1 MIARQVYLDKENPT
15 AFRVFFDSTG
25 RRKCCIAPERF
36 LKGGM
41 GRKAESLRPEMDVF
55 SAGCLLAEL
64 FSDGSS
70 VLMYSDLGKCN
81 EAFLRGV
88 DPRVRT
94 LVAEMVSEDPARRPT
109 SHQSL
114 EAFLVCCEGVASSM
128 DFDIMDALCRDWCH
142 MIPSARVSAALE
154 RTRQLLI
161 PSAPLVAPVAPM
173 TPLPPGTST
182 ADDISP
188 KPEAVPQRQQND
200 VDGVC
205 AKAPV
210 AIGEVRGVADHL
222 AGQVRDIIERHE
234 ASVDS
239 SRAIGSDQAAS
250 ASMPLK
256 VGPCPA
262 TATPTPM
269 PCQLS
274 AMSTFVAQNL
284 TIALAALVRS
294 REDTASKIK
303 LLDHLRSLSSQ
314 IGQRLVDRVV
324 LPHFVVA
331 ATDKQVQQPRVQ
343 YFALTSLP
351 EIMRRSSSD
360 HRVVADYIM
369 PSLSLVPSDADVA
382 VRSAYSVSIG
392 RILREGS
399 RHGGCNGG
407 CGHDR
412 GQGTDGQLGHP
423 CELVER
429 IRGGVER
436 GVHDIL
442 VDASSLPK
450 LALLKHLEDVSRGLG
465 PELTM
470 EGLLPALLTLFNS
483 QQDDVRA
490 SMYGSL
496 EGITQLL
503 GSDAVPFVLP
513 FVDRLV
519 SGPDVASIVSGI
531 RLLEAVIERGFLVP
545 RDVLR
550 IVEQLR
556 GLAHS
561 PSPSIQGA
569 MVELKAAASKV
580 VGVDVVG
587 AVLRLPPTPERPA
600 QLDVQANVFR
610 DAGTRFMM
618 PANPACYSVDA
629 TDSALE
635 HLINNSNT
643 NASALA
649 SLSLLQ
655 SPSFR
660 KKRFEPIVFPSAS
673 HSAENTRG
681 AGARAGSHIQ
691 AARRPA
697 GPAAPS
703 AVLVASIPCHARAI
717 TCISENIGPQST
729 MFVTSSKDGTCR
741 LWDTR
746 KMERDISFRAR
757 ATFVAADRDGRGD
770 EKQKSGVTTN
780 IIGYGC
786 CASATEASAAYS
798 FLGGRVDGVVDAWNV
813 ERDDSPVESWRI
825 ADKADILD
833 IHTMSCGKICIASTA
848 AQSVVGI
855 DARVQAGL
863 VWGVD
868 TEPRLGIPMRLG
880 TNSTVLASPE
890 AMLTATASSTSPYFV
905 TGMSRGYLSVWDT
918 RFMLPVATW
927 RNPASAPISAIRI
940 VDGPRL
946 GAVGAASS
954 SPSPTTWRGPVALV
968 SCGEEEI
975 SGWDLATGDCV
986 LAMTRGKHPIA
997 IKSSVMDTTK
1007 PAEDPVGLAR
1017 QMGALELRS
1026 LSIKRTS
1033 IRAIALVAGQDDT
1046 GFLSVLAGGTDKNI
1060 SIWNPRMRPGGN
1072 ISSPFASPAARDT
1085 ITALQHV
1092 RGAGST
1098 FLLASA
1104 SADGLM
1110 NVWR

>member
-1 MIARQVYLDKENPT
+1 
-15 AFRVFFDSTG
+15 
-25 RRKCCIAPERF
+25 
-36 LKGGM
+36 
-41 GRKAESLRPEMDVF
+41 
-55 SAGCLLAEL
+55 
-64 FSDGSS
+64 
-70 VLMYSDLGKCN
+70 
-81 EAFLRGV
+81 
-88 DPRVRT
+88 
-94 LVAEMVSEDPARRPT
+94 
-109 SHQSL
+109 
-114 EAFLVCCEGVASSM
+114 
-128 DFDIMDALCRDWCH
+128 
-142 MIPSARVSAALE
+142 
-154 RTRQLLI
+154 
-161 PSAPLVAPVAPM
+161 
-173 TPLPPGTST
+173 
-182 ADDISP
+182 
-188 KPEAVPQRQQND
+188 
-200 VDGVC
+200 
-205 AKAPV
+205 
-210 AIGEVRGVADHL
+210 
-222 AGQVRDIIERHE
+222 
-234 ASVDS
+234 
-239 SRAIGSDQAAS
+239 
-250 ASMPLK
+250 
-256 VGPCPA
+256 
-262 TATPTPM
+262 
-269 PCQLS
+269 
-274 AMSTFVAQNL
+274 
-284 TIALAALVRS
+284 
-294 REDTASKIK
+294 
-303 LLDHLRSLSSQ
+303 
-314 IGQRLVDRVV
+314 
-324 LPHFVVA
+324 
-331 ATDKQVQQPRVQ
+331 
-343 YFALTSLP
+343 
-351 EIMRRSSSD
+351 
-360 HRVVADYIM
+360 
-369 PSLSLVPSDADVA
+369 
-382 VRSAYSVSIG
+382 
-392 RILREGS
+392 
-399 RHGGCNGG
+399 
-407 CGHDR
+407 
-412 GQGTDGQLGHP
+412 
-423 CELVER
+423 
-429 IRGGVER
+429 
-436 GVHDIL
+436 
-442 VDASSLPK
+442 
-450 LALLKHLEDVSRGLG
+450 
-465 PELTM
+465 
-470 EGLLPALLTLFNS
+470 
-483 QQDDVRA
+483 
-490 SMYGSL
+490 
-496 EGITQLL
+496 
-503 GSDAVPFVLP
+503 
-513 FVDRLV
+513 
-519 SGPDVASIVSGI
+519 
-531 RLLEAVIERGFLVP
+531 
-545 RDVLR
+545 
-550 IVEQLR
+550 
-556 GLAHS
+556 
-561 PSPSIQGA
+561 
-569 MVELKAAASKV
+569 
-580 VGVDVVG
+580 
-587 AVLRLPPTPERPA
+587 
-600 QLDVQANVFR
+600 
-610 DAGTRFMM
+610 
-618 PANPACYSVDA
+618 
-629 TDSALE
+629 
-635 HLINNSNT
+635 
-643 NASALA
+643 
-649 SLSLLQ
+649 
-655 SPSFR
+655 
-660 KKRFEPIVFPSAS
+660 
-673 HSAENTRG
+673 
-681 AGARAGSHIQ
+681 
-691 AARRPA
+691 
-697 GPAAPS
+697 
-703 AVLVASIPCHARAI
+703 
-717 TCISENIGPQST
+717 

-798 FLGGRVDGVVDAWNV
+798 FLGGRVDGIVDAWNV

-905 TGMSRGYLSVWDT
+905 TGTSRGYLSVWDT